1 LKHLTCATIMVSGK
15 NRDLWAA
22 VLPIESHR
30 KPKPLMGVEEDMRRG
45 HARSPASV
53 LSFIVLLFMFGA
65 PLPAFSQ
72 GAQND
77 DVFRRGQGLVLD
89 TEDDLADFPRI
100 PTYRGYLPDRVDL
113 SDRFPVPGDQGEQN
127 SCVGWAVGYAARAYY
142 ANKMEGRD
150 LSNSKHIPSPA
161 YIYNS
166 IPHLQ
171 GPDQCGNGSKISDA
185 LKLLRRGAGSI
196 AEFPYS
202 DKSCPRPSNLE
213 RSRATDFRIEDAFVF
228 NPSRV
233 DQIKGQLAHGHP
245 VIIGLQTTREFLRL
259 RGNEIYRSSGRMLN
273 NHAVTVV
280 GYDERLQAFKLI
292 NSWGK
297 HWGDDGFGWM
307 DYDTLRQEA
316 RMAYVMRVSASHN
329 PQRSPPRVAE
339 PKTSPAPSP
348 SPSPV
353 VIPKPELP
361 IPKPTHVVNPKPEP
375 SPIPSPSPVRPSLV
389 ALAELECSQVRI
401 LEHSGRKTFVGFV
414 GKEDDLAVVRAAA
427 KGADVAV
434 VVRPWPQCEALLTLD
449 KPLSRSDRPN
459 VMIRRT
465 SGDTLA
471 SGERLVLEVETPSFP
486 SYLHIAYIQADGT
499 VLNLV
504 QPGVGSFTAHP
515 PRSKLVIGD
524 GLTGGT
530 QFKVSAPFGR
540 EMLIVLVSRSPIFS
554 DVRPA
559 QETEREFLTALRRAL
574 IAKPDPSA
582 PDRDVSAGF
591 DAITTVERSVQ

>member
-1 LKHLTCATIMVSGK
+1 MVSGK
-15 NRDLWAA
+15 NRDLSAA
-22 VLPIESHR
+22 VLPIESHT
-30 KPKPLMGVEEDMRRG
+30 KPKPLMGVEEAMRRG
-45 HARSPASV
+45 HARSPAGV
-53 LSFIVLLFMFGA
+53 LSFIVLLFMLGA

-72 GAQND
+72 GVQND

-100 PTYRGYLPDRVDL
+100 PTYRGFLPDRVDL

-142 ANKMEGRD
+142 ANKIDGRD
-150 LSNSKHIPSPA
+150 LSNSKNIPSPA

-166 IPHLQ
+166 IPHLP

-202 DKSCPRPSNLE
+202 EKSCPRPSELE
-213 RSRATDFRIEDAFVF
+213 RSRATDFRIDNAFVF
-228 NPSRV
+228 DPSRV

-259 RGNEIYRSSGRMLN
+259 KGSEIYRSSGQMLN

-292 NSWGK
+292 NSWGRY
-297 HWGDDGFGWM
+297 WGDGGFGWM
-307 DYDTLRQEA
+307 DYDTLRKEA
-316 RMAYVMRVSASHN
+316 RIAYVLRVSAPHN
-329 PQRSPPRVAE
+329 PQPSPPRIVE
-339 PKTSPAPSP
+339 PTTPPAPSP
-348 SPSPV
+348 RPV
-353 VIPKPELP
+353 VIPKPESP
-361 IPKPTHVVNPKPEP
+361 VPKPTPVVNPKPAP
-375 SPIPSPSPVRPSLV
+375 SPIPSPVRPSLV
-389 ALAELECSQVRI
+389 VLAELECSQVRI
-401 LEHSGRKTFVGFV
+401 LEHGGRKTFVGFV

-427 KGADVAV
+427 KGAEVAV

-471 SGERLVLEVETPSFP
+471 SGERLVLEVETPLFP

-515 PRSKLVIGD
+515 PRSKVVIGD
-524 GLTGGT
+524 GLKEGT

-540 EMLIVLVSRSPIFS
+540 EMLIVLASRSPIFS
-554 DVRPA
+554 DLRPT
-559 QETEREFLTALRRAL
+559 QETEREFLTGLRRAL

-591 DAITTVERSVQ
+591 DAITTVARGVQ

>member
-1 LKHLTCATIMVSGK
+1 MKIIRFS
-15 NRDLWAA
+15 R
-22 VLPIESHR
+22 
-30 KPKPLMGVEEDMRRG
+30 PLMSVEEDMRRG
-45 HARSPASV
+45 HVRSPASV

-65 PLPAFSQ
+65 PMPAFSQ
-72 GAQND
+72 GAEND
-77 DVFRRGQGLVLD
+77 DVFRRGQGLILD
-89 TEDDLADFPRI
+89 TEDDLADFPSI

-142 ANKMEGRD
+142 ANKVEGRD
-150 LSNSKHIPSPA
+150 LSNSKNIPSPA

-166 IPHLQ
+166 IPRLL
-171 GPDQCGNGSKISDA
+171 GPDQCGDGSKISDA
-185 LKLLRRGAGSI
+185 LRLLRRGAGSI

-202 DKSCPRPSNLE
+202 EKSCPRPSELE
-213 RSRATDFRIEDAFVF
+213 RSRATDFRIDDAFVF

-259 RGNEIYRSSGRMLN
+259 KGSEIYRSSGQMLN

-297 HWGDDGFGWM
+297 RWGDGGFGWM
-307 DYDTLRQEA
+307 DYDTLRKEA
-316 RMAYVMRVSASHN
+316 RMAYVMFVSAPYN
-329 PQRSPPRVAE
+329 PRPPVIVA
-339 PKTSPAPSP
+339 PIAPPAPSP
-348 SPSPV
+348 RPV
-353 VIPKPELP
+353 VIPKPDSP
-361 IPKPTHVVNPKPEP
+361 VPKPTPVVNPKPEP
-375 SPIPSPSPVRPSLV
+375 GPIPSPVRPSV
-389 ALAELECSQVRI
+389 VVLAELECSQVRI
-401 LEHSGRKTFVGFV
+401 LEHGGRKTFGGFV
-414 GKEDDLAVVRAAA
+414 GKEDDLATVRAAA

-471 SGERLVLEVETPSFP
+471 LGERLVLEVETPSFP
-486 SYLHIAYIQADGT
+486 SYLHIAYMQADGT

-515 PRSKLVIGD
+515 PRSKVVIGA
-524 GLTGGT
+524 GLTEGT
-530 QFKVSAPFGR
+530 QFRVSAPFGR
-540 EMLIVLVSRSPIFS
+540 EMLIVLASRSPIFS
-554 DVRPA
+554 DLRPT
-559 QETEREFLTALRRAL
+559 QETEREFLTGLRRAL

-591 DAITTVERSVQ
+591 DAITTVERRVQ

>member
-329 PQRSPPRVAE
+329 PQPSPPRVAE

-486 SYLHIAYIQADGT
+486 SYLHIAYIQADGP